1 MPYDSLEALPDAVKG
16 LPRHGQEIWQA
27 AFNAAFEEYGGDEA
41 KAAATAWAAV
51 KQQYEQDADGEWTE
65 KREKDQDDTVTVTS
79 TLLERF
85 AAAVDYVRHVLERL
99 FIEPADQPA
108 PASHP
113 VLKAGHMVVTRDAAT
128 GRRRWLGIPTNA
140 LYPDAMGEGLSSQ
153 ALQEAVGR
161 MMASGTP
168 QTETQEKLVTYVYPD
183 RRVILDMA
191 HFEFPISP
199 GVGMPLAVG
208 TADCVAMCGPFVI
221 ATGLEDSTPAGKA
234 FFDYVEAHPEED
246 LRMSH
251 LFETRDGDRGEDGV
265 YQRVDLV
272 RFTVAP
278 ASVVA
283 NEWTVFALADARMT
297 GGEQMKI
304 DEGLRPFF
312 VGVFGE
318 EQVKTFEE
326 GMDAYLA
333 RAQAAGV
340 EARTAPPAAELS
352 SVEDPRLAEMQAQFA
367 ALAQRVEAQ
376 DAALAELR
384 AQQATAGEK
393 TVALARAVQELATPA
408 GVTTPPAEPIP
419 VPGPAPVAKPKSIL
433 DDPRFT
439 FRAG

>member
-1 MPYDSLEALPDAVKG
+1 
-16 LPRHGQEIWQA
+16 
-27 AFNAAFEEYGGDEA
+27 
-41 KAAATAWAAV
+41 
-51 KQQYEQDADGEWTE
+51 
-65 KREKDQDDTVTVTS
+65 
-79 TLLERF
+79 
-85 AAAVDYVRHVLERL
+85 
-99 FIEPADQPA
+99 
-108 PASHP
+108 
-113 VLKAGHMVVTRDAAT
+113 
-128 GRRRWLGIPTNA
+128 
-140 LYPDAMGEGLSSQ
+140 
-153 ALQEAVGR
+153 
-161 MMASGTP
+161 
-168 QTETQEKLVTYVYPD
+168 
-183 RRVILDMA
+183 
-191 HFEFPISP
+191 
-199 GVGMPLAVG
+199 
-208 TADCVAMCGPFVI
+208 
-221 ATGLEDSTPAGKA
+221 
-234 FFDYVEAHPEED
+234 
-246 LRMSH
+246 
-251 LFETRDGDRGEDGV
+251 
-265 YQRVDLV
+265 
-272 RFTVAP
+272 
-278 ASVVA
+278 
-283 NEWTVFALADARMT
+283 
-297 GGEQMKI
+297 MKI

-419 VPGPAPVAKPKSIL
+419 VPGSAPVAKPKSIL